1 MACRRKAQRH
11 VHDVGLHRG
20 KVVAQIHQ
28 RRAKIAELRLIHG
41 RDVGEL
47 GQRGGGVICDDVGG
61 VAQVDHG
68 AGEVHEVVVGDA
80 QLSGSGHDLVDL
92 GGRGGDLRGHGLA
105 GRCQRTEFRFR
116 CVHCFSHGRER
127 GLEVQRRLD
136 GRGTHGHD
144 GGSDRRGER
153 FSRAG
158 ERLTRG
164 GRLLAEVL
172 QRFAHGC
179 PLGLRRL
186 ERPVATFNVRLCL
199 FDSGAGIV
207 EFGLGRGEGVGGV
220 LRGFLQRCLLAG
232 ELADLGGLLAVFLLD
247 QIEVA
252 SGGDGRGVR
261 LPKRRAILLVC
272 SGGTGDLLPEL
283 GLSVFR
289 LFQPLGVVALS
300 GIALLQLIAGLP
312 ERAFVLSD
320 GILLQ
325 GQRALERVQLCG
337 KTRSRLF
344 KVRHARA
351 GQFEGGLRLLDLLLH
366 GADVAGK
373 VVAV

>member
-1 MACRRKAQRH
+1 M
-11 VHDVGLHRG
+11 G
-20 KVVAQIHQ
+20 VVT
-28 RRAKIAELRLIHG
+28 
-41 RDVGEL
+41 
-47 GQRGGGVICDDVGG
+47 
-61 VAQVDHG
+61 
-68 AGEVHEVVVGDA
+68 VVV
-80 QLSGSGHDLVDL
+80 SV
-92 GGRGGDLRGHGLA
+92 
-105 GRCQRTEFRFR
+105 
-116 CVHCFSHGRER
+116 
-127 GLEVQRRLD
+127 
-136 GRGTHGHD
+136 
-144 GGSDRRGER
+144 

-172 QRFAHGC
+172 QRFAHGR

-199 FDSGAGIV
+199 LHGGAGIV
-207 EFGLGRGEGVGGV
+207 EFGLGRSEGVGGI
-220 LRGFLQRCLLAG
+220 LRGFLQRCLLSG

-247 QIEVA
+247 QIEVTT
-252 SGGDGRGVR
+252 GGDGRGVR

-312 ERAFVLSD
+312 ERTLILSD
-320 GILLQ
+320 GVLLQ
-325 GQRALERVQLCG
+325 GQRALECVQLCG

>member
-1 MACRRKAQRH
+1 MACRGQAQRH

-20 KVVAQIHQ
+20 EVVAQIHQ

-47 GQRGGGVICDDVGG
+47 GQRGGGVVRDDIGG
-61 VAQVDHG
+61 IAQVDHR
-68 AGEVHEVVVGDA
+68 AGEVHQVVVGDA
-80 QLSGSGHDLVDL
+80 QLSGSGHNLVDL

-105 GRCQRTEFRFR
+105 GGGQRTEFRFR
-116 CVHCFSHGRER
+116 RVYSLADAGER
-127 GLEVQRRLD
+127 GLKVQRRLD
-136 GRGTHGHD
+136 GRCPHGYD
-144 GGSDRRGER
+144 GRGDHSGQR
-153 FSRAG
+153 FPRAG
-158 ERLTRG
+158 KDLACG
-164 GRLLAEVL
+164 GCLFAEAL
-172 QRFAHGC
+172 QRLAHSR
-179 PLGLRRL
+179 PVGLRRL
-186 ERPVATFNVRLCL
+186 ERLVARLDVRLCL
-199 FDSGAGIV
+199 LHGGAGVV

-232 ELADLGGLLAVFLLD
+232 ELSDLGGLLAVLLLG
-247 QIEVA
+247 QVQVVL
-252 SGGDGRGVR
+252 GCDGRGVG

-312 ERAFVLSD
+312 ERTLILSD
-320 GILLQ
+320 GVLLQ
-325 GQRALERVQLCG
+325 GQRALECVQLCG

-344 KVRHARA
+344 KVCHARA